1 VVDVDDDAMKAV
13 VLNGLAKVDAVLPR
27 ICKTKRTYL
36 HAACRRQFRSLLTK
50 VVMMGARCAQVM
62 GPSES

>member
-1 VVDVDDDAMKAV
+1 MGDDVMNAVIPICLAKIDV
-13 VLNGLAKVDAVLPR
+13 VLPT